1 MIFIKKY
8 DIIFIENKKERKK
21 EMIEYCLVRKEELEE
36 LLEAQEKLTALESG
50 GVDNWSWYSDS
61 LNDYLKEDWEANKE
75 TYMKF
80 FNIAESDED
89 FKYDFTFE
97 TIAEYLVEQYEKK
110 TL

>member
-1 MIFIKKY
+1 M
-8 DIIFIENKKERKK
+8 
-21 EMIEYCLVRKEELEE
+21 MEYCLVPKEELKE
-36 LLEAQEKLTALESG
+36 LLAARDKLAALERG

-80 FNIAESDED
+80 FNIAELDKNYD
-89 FKYDFTFE
+89 NFKCDFTFE